1 MLRKALDQLREWNVS
16 YPTIYKAE
24 NEWYWVLFCAFLHC
38 FCELYGKNNT
48 RWNDKNR
55 WTGDPIRT

>member
-48 RWNDKNR
+48 SITNIK
-55 WTGDPIRT
+55 